1 MLNKTEEN
9 CTGCRACE
17 KICPTHSIQMYYNSS
32 GFLMPEVNWNKCN
45 KCSKCIN
52 VCPENEKKEL
62 KKHYTEIYAIK
73 AKSKEDSIDSAT
85 AGLFYMI
92 AKKIIEKKG
101 VVFGC
106 IWKDKLSA
114 IHIGTSEIKLLDKM
128 RGSKYVQSDTKNVY
142 VEIQEDLKL
151 GKKVLFSGT
160 GCQIAGLYS
169 FLGKEYNNLYT
180 VEILCHGVPS
190 PKLFKKYIS
199 WLEKRLKCN
208 IDEIHFRDKTKSGWG
223 SGYKNIIICGDK
235 EKSIYR
241 QNDTYCLHFIDAL
254 IQRKVCYQCRY
265 TGKKRV
271 GNLVLGDF
279 WGVQK
284 YYPDFFSDK
293 GVAVAAVTDWKGY
306 ELLELIDDRIEKI
319 SIHWDEAAQMNEPL
333 RTPIRKDKT
342 RDIIYKH
349 IDEENLDE
357 FFLTYMKIPFDL
369 GAEIKQRI
377 PYFIKKKIKRLMK

>member
-142 VEIQEDLKL
+142 VEISSNIISINSWKIVEPSLISLTLPSTLLSFPSLKDYH
-151 GKKVLFSGT
+151 FP
-160 GCQIAGLYS
+160 
-169 FLGKEYNNLYT
+169 NL
-180 VEILCHGVPS
+180 VE
-190 PKLFKKYIS
+190 
-199 WLEKRLKCN
+199 LKCCKHHFN
-208 IDEIHFRDKTKSGWG
+208 KSCVLEDIKTLTKIEVIDG
-223 SGYKNIIICGDK
+223 SLDDILVSYNYHLFMK
-235 EKSIYR
+235 EKERFYGFQGSFYVVPLSG
-241 QNDTYCLHFIDAL
+241 Q
-254 IQRKVCYQCRY
+254 
-265 TGKKRV
+265 G
-271 GNLVLGDF
+271 
-279 WGVQK
+279 
-284 YYPDFFSDK
+284 
-293 GVAVAAVTDWKGY
+293 
-306 ELLELIDDRIEKI
+306 
-319 SIHWDEAAQMNEPL
+319 EP
-333 RTPIRKDKT
+333 
-342 RDIIYKH
+342 
-349 IDEENLDE
+349 
-357 FFLTYMKIPFDL
+357 
-369 GAEIKQRI
+369 GAEIPPPGADCR
-377 PYFIKKKIKRLMK
+377 PGRNRHEG